1 MIRSARWV
9 ELVAC
14 TGRERDVGAFLLDAL
29 PVAQR
34 DPAIECWFG
43 VRLDRS
49 TFAIFYAVDSGK
61 SGELAGGTGDI
72 AALLKDRVGS
82 LFAQEPEVRSADV
95 LAAKLPRGS

>member
-61 SGELAGGTGDI
+61 SGEADFSAALAE
-72 AALLKDRVGS
+72 LLKDRVGS